1 MAKSTLKNHAN
12 SYLLFFKLCFV
23 ALICVMLSLSPQGT
37 DQTVDARASA
47 HNDRRARP
55 ARDATI
61 PSKAPTNADAAPR
74 SPPLAP
80 SPLHARISRFG
91 RACPYPRPFM
101 LPASEQPPSVGALLG
116 PAPPASRGARRSPH
130 PGAGSSR
137 VRGFEKWRRRRRRR
151 RQTDRRRIARVSG
164 VLVRAR
170 ACL

>member
-1 MAKSTLKNHAN
+1 MQTAIYYFSSSVLWPLFVSCSPYRRRGRTRLSTLAR
-12 SYLLFFKLCFV
+12 LLT
-23 ALICVMLSLSPQGT
+23 MTG
-37 DQTVDARASA
+37 ARAACDS
-47 HNDRRARP
+47 
-55 ARDATI
+55 TI

-116 PAPPASRGARRSPH
+116 PAPPASRSARRSPH